1 MTASPERAHP
11 VERAEPLRLPP
22 QRHGWMATFW
32 VLFGVVALGAM
43 LTACAIYTA
52 PALISD
58 WQVRETAVPVAEAR
72 ISDGQCSAKIAIHIC
87 DLTLTLRRPTG
98 TVTRRVNYVF
108 AGLHVG
114 DFSAGPMADPAR
126 PDLITTDLGLERLWN
141 RTITLVV
148 IMGALAAAI
157 FGALL
162 SLVRNRRAASGAAG

>member
-11 VERAEPLRLPP
+11 VERTEPLRLPP

-43 LTACAIYTA
+43 LAACAIYTA

-58 WQVRETAVPVAEAR
+58 WQVRETAAPVAEAR
-72 ISDGQCSAKIAIHIC
+72 ISDGKCSSKIAIHIC

-126 PDLITTDLGLERLWN
+126 PNLITTDLGLERLWN
-141 RTITLVV
+141 RTITLVIV
-148 IMGALAAAI
+148 MAALAAAI

>member
-1 MTASPERAHP
+1 MTASP
-11 VERAEPLRLPP
+11 ERAEPLRLPP

-32 VLFGVVALGAM
+32 VLFGVVALGA
-43 LTACAIYTA
+43 LLAACAVYTA

-58 WQVRETAVPVAEAR
+58 WQVREAAEPVADAR
-72 ISDGQCSAKIAIHIC
+72 ISDGKCSSKIAIHIC

-126 PDLITTDLGLERLWN
+126 PDLVTTDLGLDRLWN

-148 IMGALAAAI
+148 IMAALAAAI
-157 FGALL
+157 LGALV
-162 SLVRNRRAASGAAG
+162 SVVRNRRAADAAG

>member
-1 MTASPERAHP
+1 MTASPDRAHP
-11 VERAEPLRLPP
+11 VERTEPLRLPP

-43 LTACAIYTA
+43 LAACAIYTA

-58 WQVRETAVPVAEAR
+58 WQVRETAAPVAEAR
-72 ISDGQCSAKIAIHIC
+72 ISDGKCSSKIAIHIC

-126 PDLITTDLGLERLWN
+126 PNLITTDLGLERLWN
-141 RTITLVV
+141 RTITLVIV
-148 IMGALAAAI
+148 MAALAAAI

>member
-43 LTACAIYTA
+43 LAACAIYTA

-58 WQVRETAVPVAEAR
+58 WQVRETAAPMAEAR
-72 ISDGQCSAKIAIHIC
+72 ISDGKCSSKIAIHIC

-98 TVTRRVNYVF
+98 TETRRVNYVF

>member
-43 LTACAIYTA
+43 LAACAIYTA

-58 WQVRETAVPVAEAR
+58 WQVRETSVPVAEAR
-72 ISDGQCSAKIAIHIC
+72 ISDGKCSSKIAIHIC

>member
-1 MTASPERAHP
+1 MTASSERAHP

-43 LTACAIYTA
+43 LAACAIYTA

-58 WQVRETAVPVAEAR
+58 WQVRETAAPVAGAR
-72 ISDGQCSAKIAIHIC
+72 ISDGKCSSKIAIHIC
-87 DLTLTLRRPTG
+87 DLTLSLRQPTG

-114 DFSAGPMADPAR
+114 DFSAGPMVDPAR

-141 RTITLVV
+141 RTITLVI
-148 IMGALAAAI
+148 IMAALAAAI
-157 FGALL
+157 VGALL
-162 SLVRNRRAASGAAG
+162 SLVRNPRAASDAAK

>member
-43 LTACAIYTA
+43 LAACAIYTA

-58 WQVRETAVPVAEAR
+58 WQVRETSVPVAEAR
-72 ISDGQCSAKIAIHIC
+72 ISDGKCSSKIAIHIC

-98 TVTRRVNYVF
+98 AVTRRVNYVF